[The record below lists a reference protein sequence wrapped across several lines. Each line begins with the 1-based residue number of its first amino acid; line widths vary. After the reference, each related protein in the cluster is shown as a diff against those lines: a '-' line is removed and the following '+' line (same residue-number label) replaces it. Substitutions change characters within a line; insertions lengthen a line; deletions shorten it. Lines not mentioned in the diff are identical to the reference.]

1 MVSADQLKMVTR
13 WFLYLLIG
21 SIGVGTV
28 LAIVIVLAGN
38 WGWIETRI
46 LLTTGVIALTSV
58 LGMACGAAISRL
70 RSWWLP
76 GIGIG
81 LAVLAAALLIIGIWV
96 EPTDGA
102 YWKATTSVS
111 ILAVAF
117 AHTSLLA
124 LARLQ
129 DSLRWIQLA
138 AYGAVFLFAL
148 MLIGILITETSN
160 DGVVRALAVVGILDA
175 AFTLLVPV
183 VHFLSRRAP
192 GGATEPMVDVAV
204 IDAEIAS
211 LQARIAELEAAREAT
226 AKPA

>member
-1 MVSADQLKMVTR
+1 MVSADQFKVVTR

-38 WGWIETRI
+38 WGWLETHI

-58 LGMACGAAISRL
+58 LGMACGAAIARV
-70 RSWWLP
+70 RAWGLP

-81 LAVLAAALLIIGIWV
+81 LAVLAAGLLIIGIWV
-96 EPTDGA
+96 EPTDSA
-102 YWKATTSVS
+102 YWKATTTVS

-138 AYGAVFLFAL
+138 AYGAVFLFAFI
-148 MLIGILITETSN
+148 LIGILITETSN
-160 DGVVRALAVVGILDA
+160 DGVVRFLAVVGILDA

-183 VHFLSRRAP
+183 VHFLNRRAP
-192 GGATEPMVDVAV
+192 SGAPEPMVDVAA

-226 AKPA
+226 ARPA